1 MRNPHKLS
9 AQQGD
14 IVAVELSKEGHPPF
28 LLCKVAENGIAQHNE
43 VHFENWFSTFEPG
56 DRILKVLVFQPV
68 PATSY
73 FTMPADAE
81 PMAIFIEDIRKV
93 GINLVTV
100 TATRRTKYK
109 IAGEDLDALMRRLNL
124 LV

>member
-1 MRNPHKLS
+1 MFKT
-9 AQQGD
+9 
-14 IVAVELSKEGHPPF
+14 PF
-28 LLCKVAENGIAQHNE
+28 V
-43 VHFENWFSTFEPG
+43 ST

-68 PATSY
+68 AATSY